1 MNADQRCKIKN
12 QHSIYEGKFSFLEE
26 EVMRVIFGVQIK
38 LCLFKIV
45 HFCLLLLSEVY
56 IILKSKKATNSDG
69 IEEKSYPPW

>member
-1 MNADQRCKIKN
+1 MKESLVSYRNNSWGI
-12 QHSIYEGKFSFLEE
+12 
-26 EVMRVIFGVQIK
+26 IFGVQITV
-38 LCLFKIV
+38 CLFKIV

>member
-1 MNADQRCKIKN
+1 MKESLVSYRNNSWGI
-12 QHSIYEGKFSFLEE
+12 
-26 EVMRVIFGVQIK
+26 IFGVQIK